1 MEIIGI
7 VIIIVLIVIGMQIEE
22 GQKAKHDK
30 EDREIVGKYDKLP
43 KDMSDDEIINRH
55 EATSH
60 RK

>member
-1 MEIIGI
+1 
-7 VIIIVLIVIGMQIEE
+7 MQIEE